1 MSSPFILN
9 KVSKGYTVTWPTF
22 HNVQGNPECFNLL
35 KLLFEQIK
43 VDEAMLLL
51 GEDQMVTVGGSLWYS
66 GHGEKYS
73 EWLMAQYNVTG
84 VAFKKINQAEE
95 LRDELEKKYIWKVLK
110 L

>member
-1 MSSPFILN
+1 MSSPFKLN
-9 KVSKGYTVTWPTF
+9 TLKQGYTVTWPTF
-22 HNVQGNPECFNLL
+22 ENIQGNSTCFNLL

-43 VDEAMLLL
+43 VDEAMLILNK
-51 GEDQMVTVGGSLWYS
+51 DQMVTIQGSIWYS

-73 EWLMAQYNVTG
+73 EWLMSQYNVTG

-95 LRDELEKKYIWKVLK
+95 LRDELEKRYMWKLLK